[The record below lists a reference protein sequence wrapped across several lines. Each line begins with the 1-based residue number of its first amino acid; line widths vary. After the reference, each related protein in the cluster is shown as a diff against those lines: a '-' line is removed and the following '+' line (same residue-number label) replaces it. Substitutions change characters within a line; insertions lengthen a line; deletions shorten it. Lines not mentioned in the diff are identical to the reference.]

1 MTFCAR
7 KNALYVCWTSTR
19 VRTIGLTERN
29 RCNYINKN
37 MIISHEDNVMPNAL
51 TSGAVVCI
59 YLLVDGSFARS
70 GVVCWLSYRS
80 QACIGG
86 ELF

>member
-19 VRTIGLTERN
+19 VRTIGLIEGN
-29 RCNYINKN
+29 RCKNINKN
-37 MIISHEDNVMPNAL
+37 MIISHENNVMPNAL

-59 YLLVDGSFARS
+59 YYLWTVVSLGRTYVLAELPFA
-70 GVVCWLSYRS
+70 GVHQW
-80 QACIGG
+80 
-86 ELF
+86 